1 MSSIWSLGSK
11 SNFGFSPQVLSTT
24 LSSSPSPSG
33 TEVSGGLG
41 TDSMILCHSCITS
54 LSSDS
59 SPSSSPLSTF
69 IFSKIPSRSSELAL
83 TIALLDT
90 FCSARLSSTRPRST
104 RRLPSTSISLS
115 TSNSRCFFR
124 TACCTNSLFSL
135 INLMSS
141 IIRYNII
148 TMIRELLPLDFP
160 ELLKEIPDAPKQLRY
175 EGELPKE
182 SNKLLTIVG
191 SRKYSSYGRE
201 ICESIIFGLSGSPV
215 TIISGLALGI
225 DSIAHRAALR
235 AGLQTIAI
243 PGSGLDRK
251 VLHPH
256 SHVNLAEEIIENG
269 GGLISE
275 YDDTMPSGAW
285 AFPRR
290 NRIMAGM
297 CHATLIIE
305 AEKKSGTL

>member
-1 MSSIWSLGSK
+1 
-11 SNFGFSPQVLSTT
+11 
-24 LSSSPSPSG
+24 
-33 TEVSGGLG
+33 
-41 TDSMILCHSCITS
+41 
-54 LSSDS
+54 
-59 SPSSSPLSTF
+59 
-69 IFSKIPSRSSELAL
+69 
-83 TIALLDT
+83 
-90 FCSARLSSTRPRST
+90 
-104 RRLPSTSISLS
+104 
-115 TSNSRCFFR
+115 
-124 TACCTNSLFSL
+124 
-135 INLMSS
+135 
-141 IIRYNII
+141 
-148 TMIRELLPLDFP
+148 MIRELLPPDFP
-160 ELLKEIPDAPKQLRY
+160 ELLKEIPDAPKRLRY
-175 EGELPKE
+175 EGELPIE
-182 SNKLLTIVG
+182 NNKLLAIVG

-201 ICESIIFGLSGSPV
+201 VCESIISGLSGAPI

-290 NRIMAGM
+290 NRIMAGL
-297 CHATLIIE
+297 CHATIVIE
-305 AEKKSGTL
+305 AERKSGTLITSRLATEYNREVGCVPGPVTSPTSDGPHMLIRLGAALIRDANDVLELLGLPRKDEHPTLVDIEELSDEEKVFIKILEKPYPRDELIRQSKLDIGNASATLSLLEIKGLITEELGEVRKTF